1 MWFQPRFLVPPA
13 ERNATT
19 RYGVPALSLVL
30 AIYLRDASSLWSDP
44 HSPFAFLLPAVFF
57 AAWFGGA
64 VAGLA
69 VTTAGAVLGLLE
81 FTEPLKIASPREAL
95 QLALFLTNGVLITV
109 LCTALH
115 GAAHGVRARADEAAR
130 NFAIMANNAPVLIWS
145 TDATGRCNFV
155 NRNWLAFTGE
165 SLESDVDAPRPGQI
179 HPADSGRYHTVS
191 SEAVAALKPFTIEY
205 RLRRADSCYRWLL
218 ENAVPRHDADG
229 NFEGYI
235 GSCSDVT
242 DSRNEREELALLGRI
257 HSALAESLDLD
268 RCTEIL
274 VQSFVPRIADWC
286 AIDLV
291 NDNGEL
297 ERVRIHHMDRP
308 LAAPLSTASSG
319 RFRPPQPDACAAR
332 VLVTGEP
339 QLVREADDSLFRSI
353 ACDEAH
359 YQRLRSIGRI
369 FYIGVPLRARGR
381 IVGVLALATAESARS
396 FDEAEHRLIQKVA
409 SLAGFALDNARL
421 YRSTRDAL
429 AAEEHA
435 LREMKRSE
443 RRFRFAWEANLFGM
457 CTVSRSGHIVSANQA
472 LIDLLGYTP
481 EEIASGRAS
490 LNERTA
496 GAWRTADDRANL
508 ELQLTGRC
516 TPYEKEYLRADG
528 SLVQVLVCGSLLPDS
543 DECMAF
549 VLDLTARKD
558 AERALDR
565 QRMLLRTIIDAMP
578 AMVGYIGPD
587 ERFWLHNEKYRKWLG
602 VPAEAIDGRTMRE
615 LVGDE
620 AHDRMAPYLRAA
632 LRGRNMRHEL
642 TLRSDD
648 RDRHLIAT
656 YRPDRD
662 SEGRVCG
669 IAIHAYDITE
679 RKETEQAL
687 ADALTRYR
695 FLANAMPQMVW
706 TALPDGRLDY
716 VNRRWLETTGMTEV
730 ASLGPHGWLDA
741 VYPEDRDVTREQWRQ
756 AVVDCTPFEHECRL
770 RCGPDE
776 WRWHLVRALP
786 RRDDQG
792 NLVQWV
798 GSATDMDEQR
808 RAFAELAE
816 ARTRLKDYAEQ
827 LEERVRARTAT
838 LREANSELEAFTYSV
853 SHDLR
858 TPLQFVRGFAEA
870 LRDEAPTLS
879 AEHRD
884 YLHRIIRAASRMD
897 SIIQDLLAYSR
908 LSRSEMQ
915 LVELPLDDTIADVL
929 AHHHAAIRQAGARV
943 EVDRPLP
950 TVFADKTGLFQA
962 ISNLVSN
969 ALKFTRANHP
979 PLVRI
984 RAEIVGE
991 GARLWIEDNGI
1002 GIDHRHHDRIFQL
1015 FERLHSPADY
1025 PGTGIGLSL
1034 VRKAITRMGG
1044 NCGVES
1050 VPGEGSRFWI
1060 DFPRATALLPAVHAT
1075 A

>member
-1 MWFQPRFLVPPA
+1 
-13 ERNATT
+13 
-19 RYGVPALSLVL
+19 
-30 AIYLRDASSLWSDP
+30 
-44 HSPFAFLLPAVFF
+44 
-57 AAWFGGA
+57 
-64 VAGLA
+64 
-69 VTTAGAVLGLLE
+69 
-81 FTEPLKIASPREAL
+81 
-95 QLALFLTNGVLITV
+95 
-109 LCTALH
+109 
-115 GAAHGVRARADEAAR
+115 
-130 NFAIMANNAPVLIWS
+130 
-145 TDATGRCNFV
+145 
-155 NRNWLAFTGE
+155 
-165 SLESDVDAPRPGQI
+165 
-179 HPADSGRYHTVS
+179 
-191 SEAVAALKPFTIEY
+191 
-205 RLRRADSCYRWLL
+205 
-218 ENAVPRHDADG
+218 
-229 NFEGYI
+229 
-235 GSCSDVT
+235 
-242 DSRNEREELALLGRI
+242 
-257 HSALAESLDLD
+257 
-268 RCTEIL
+268 
-274 VQSFVPRIADWC
+274 
-286 AIDLV
+286 
-291 NDNGEL
+291 
-297 ERVRIHHMDRP
+297 
-308 LAAPLSTASSG
+308 
-319 RFRPPQPDACAAR
+319 
-332 VLVTGEP
+332 
-339 QLVREADDSLFRSI
+339 
-353 ACDEAH
+353 
-359 YQRLRSIGRI
+359 
-369 FYIGVPLRARGR
+369 
-381 IVGVLALATAESARS
+381 
-396 FDEAEHRLIQKVA
+396 
-409 SLAGFALDNARL
+409 
-421 YRSTRDAL
+421 
-429 AAEEHA
+429 
-435 LREMKRSE
+435 
-443 RRFRFAWEANLFGM
+443 
-457 CTVSRSGHIVSANQA
+457 
-472 LIDLLGYTP
+472 
-481 EEIASGRAS
+481 
-490 LNERTA
+490 
-496 GAWRTADDRANL
+496 
-508 ELQLTGRC
+508 
-516 TPYEKEYLRADG
+516 
-528 SLVQVLVCGSLLPDS
+528 
-543 DECMAF
+543 
-549 VLDLTARKD
+549 
-558 AERALDR
+558 
-565 QRMLLRTIIDAMP
+565 
-578 AMVGYIGPD
+578 
-587 ERFWLHNEKYRKWLG
+587 
-602 VPAEAIDGRTMRE
+602 
-615 LVGDE
+615 
-620 AHDRMAPYLRAA
+620 
-632 LRGRNMRHEL
+632 
-642 TLRSDD
+642 
-648 RDRHLIAT
+648 
-656 YRPDRD
+656 
-662 SEGRVCG
+662 
-669 IAIHAYDITE
+669 
-679 RKETEQAL
+679 
-687 ADALTRYR
+687 
-695 FLANAMPQMVW
+695 
-706 TALPDGRLDY
+706 
-716 VNRRWLETTGMTEV
+716 MTEV